1 MGIKYLFIMS
11 ELRQM
16 SNYLGLVKTLL
27 DEQKSSKLTKAEESK
42 NLLVVERSF
51 GDLIDNWDK
60 LRAEDDSLQSE
71 YDLVE
76 DFPRR
81 LYSSFVTSWYSFV
94 EDQLLGICDS
104 LSLEVSLKAR
114 EEKSFGKGIYR
125 AKTFLAEAAH
135 YQICEEIWQ
144 ELTLIGKIR
153 NIIVHRGGIIPHLL
167 SKASDISRIMPIKT
181 KSGKTYN
188 LQIDESL
195 WNYIT
200 KHSIDDLTGTFY
212 INLNFEYCEHLVK
225 LGIDLFSNIYCDLE
239 LSKT

>member
-1 MGIKYLFIMS
+1 MS

-16 SNYLGLVKTLL
+16 SSYLGLVKRLL
-27 DEQKSSKLTKAEESK
+27 DEQKSSKLTKVEESK
-42 NLLVVERSF
+42 NLLVTEHSF
-51 GDLIDNWDK
+51 SNLIDNWDK
-60 LRAEDDSLQSE
+60 LQEEDDSLQSE
-71 YDLVE
+71 YDLLE

-104 LSLEVSLKAR
+104 LNLEISLKAR
-114 EEKSFGKGIYR
+114 EEKSLGKGIYR
-125 AKTFLAEAAH
+125 AKTFLLEAAH
-135 YQICEEIWQ
+135 YQIREEIWQ
-144 ELTLIGKIR
+144 ELTSIGKIR
-153 NIIVHRGGIIPHLL
+153 NIIVHRGGIIPHSL
-167 SKASDISRIMPIKT
+167 SMASDISRIVLIKT

-212 INLNFEYCEHLVK
+212 INLNYEYCEHLVK
-225 LGIDLFSNIYCDLE
+225 LGVDLFSNIYCDLE
-239 LSKT
+239 ITKV